1 MQGSLNSIE
10 EWEENTQG
18 KRNLQ
23 THQSDLYDRERYEQ
37 EGREKVPEGGQDVS
51 WQVNLE
57 INIGSLG
64 G

>member
-1 MQGSLNSIE
+1 MT
-10 EWEENTQG
+10 ENIKTQMLSG
-18 KRNLQ
+18 
-23 THQSDLYDRERYEQ
+23 RERYEQ
-37 EGREKVPEGGQDVS
+37 EGRENVPEGGQDVS

>member
-23 THQSDLYDRERYEQ
+23 THQVTYMI
-37 EGREKVPEGGQDVS
+37 EKGMSKRAEKRSQKEDKMYPGK
-51 WQVNLE
+51 
-57 INIGSLG
+57 
-64 G
+64 